1 MEQTNTAEVAAQA
14 AQPPVHTFYNS
25 VDGGCYIDKTG
36 KSHYF
41 CGGFLIVEDSDTE
54 LLDELRAVANK
65 VGSTIYT
72 KGVGANM
79 QGLAANGAS
88 TERGNAQTD
97 GDVDP
102 LQKVLMAQRQSGVAA
117 SGAGATGAL
126 NTAQLAAIAAAKK

>member
-1 MEQTNTAEVAAQA
+1 METTNNAEVAAQA
-14 AQPPVHTFYNS
+14 SQPPVHTFYNS

-36 KSHYF
+36 KSHHF
-41 CGGFLIVEDSDTE
+41 CGGFLIVEDSETE

-88 TERGNAQTD
+88 IERGNAHTD
-97 GDVDP
+97 VETDP
-102 LQKVLMAQRQSGVAA
+102 LQKVLASQKQTAGGAVAGTL
-117 SGAGATGAL
+117 S
-126 NTAQLAAIAAAKK
+126 TAQLAALAAGANK